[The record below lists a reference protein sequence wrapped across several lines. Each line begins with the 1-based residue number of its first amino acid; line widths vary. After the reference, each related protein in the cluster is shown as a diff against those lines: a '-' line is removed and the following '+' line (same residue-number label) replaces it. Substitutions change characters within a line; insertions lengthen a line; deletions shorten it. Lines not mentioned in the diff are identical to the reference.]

1 MTDGPAVRPTFTEL
15 PGGMASLASKLLQYE
30 GRRAGG
36 RAEPRIFLLASQAYR
51 LELIAMSRTVAIVG
65 RPNVGKSR
73 LFNRLVRKRVSI
85 VHDMPGVTRDVVN
98 AEVKDGGY
106 TLLDTGGLGLTGSD
120 TPAQITKAS
129 EEQVQFAI
137 EAATVILFIV
147 DAREGVTGLDE
158 RIAQRLRRSKKPVII
173 VANKADQGE
182 EKVSTLDQFY
192 RFGFG
197 APFCISAEH
206 GNGEAELRDAIL
218 AKLGPVPEETELDKE
233 RLSICFVG
241 RPNVGK
247 SSLSNRLLK
256 SDRLIVS
263 DQPGTT
269 RDAVELDFIYTSR
282 EGKPW
287 PFRLIDTAG
296 IRAATKLSSSVEY
309 FSRLR
314 SLEAIHNADVV
325 FMVLDAMDGVTQQ
338 DQAIAGEIIK
348 AAKPIV
354 IVVNK
359 WDLVH
364 EAFNKHEMAK
374 FKTERDYR
382 EHFEKALFDKLF
394 FTPGAPVMFVSALTG
409 HEITRMLRSARA
421 LDRRLDTKIPTAKLN
436 AAIIE
441 LAERT
446 PPPSTYNIRFRI
458 YYATQTGTRPFRMKI
473 FCNQERSLTESYRR
487 YLEAGLVKKFD
498 LDGCPIHFDLIGK
511 KNQTAADRIA
521 ARSTRKNLRNAEK
534 IETDEPVFDD

>member
-1 MTDGPAVRPTFTEL
+1 MIPAP
-15 PGGMASLASKLLQYE
+15 
-30 GRRAGG
+30 
-36 RAEPRIFLLASQAYR
+36 
-51 LELIAMSRTVAIVG
+51 RTVAIVG

-73 LFNRLVRKRVSI
+73 LFNRLARKRISI

-106 TLLDTGGLGLTGSD
+106 TLLDTGGIGLTGSD
-120 TPAQITKAS
+120 TPARITKAS
-129 EEQVQFAI
+129 ELQVSFAI
-137 EAATVILFIV
+137 EAAGVIVFVI
-147 DAREGVTGLDE
+147 DAREGVTALDE
-158 RIAQRLRRSKKPVII
+158 RIAQLLRRSKKTVLL
-173 VANKADQGE
+173 VANKADSGE
-182 EKVSTLDQFY
+182 EKIAEVSSFFRL
-192 RFGFG
+192 GFG
-197 APFCISAEH
+197 KPFYLSAEH

-218 AKLGPVPEETELDKE
+218 AELGPMPELTELDKE

-269 RDAVELDFIYTSR
+269 RDAVELDFTYISR

-325 FMVLDAMDGVTQQ
+325 FMVLDAMEGVTQQ
-338 DQAIAGEIIK
+338 DQSIAGEIVK

-364 EAFNKHEMAK
+364 KAFSGGGNSAVEK
-374 FKTERDYR
+374 FATEREFR
-382 EHFEKALFDKLF
+382 EHFEKAMFEKLF

-409 HEITRMLRSARA
+409 HEITRMLKSARA
-421 LDRRLDTKIPTAKLN
+421 LNRRLDTKIPTAKLN
-436 AAIIE
+436 AAIIR

-458 YYATQTGTRPFRMKI
+458 YYATQTSTRPFRMKL

-487 YLEAGLVKKFD
+487 YLEAGLVKEFD

-511 KNQTAADRIA
+511 KKQSVADRLA
-521 ARSTRKNLRNAEK
+521 AKGQRQNLARAEAAGV
-534 IETDEPVFDD
+534 DEDTFDD

>member
-1 MTDGPAVRPTFTEL
+1 MTSAP
-15 PGGMASLASKLLQYE
+15 
-30 GRRAGG
+30 
-36 RAEPRIFLLASQAYR
+36 
-51 LELIAMSRTVAIVG
+51 RTVAIVG

-73 LFNRLVRKRVSI
+73 LFNRLARKRISI
-85 VHDMPGVTRDVVN
+85 VHDMPGVTRDVVT

-120 TPAQITKAS
+120 TPARITKIS
-129 EEQVQFAI
+129 EEQVYFAM
-137 EAATVILFIV
+137 EAASVIVFVV
-147 DAREGVTGLDE
+147 DAREGLTGLDE
-158 RIAQRLRRSKKPVII
+158 RIATRLRKSKKPVIL

-182 EKVSTLDQFY
+182 EKVAALPDFF
-192 RFGFG
+192 RLGFG
-197 APFCISAEH
+197 TPFCLSAEH

-218 AKLGPVPEETELDKE
+218 EKLGPVPEETALDRE

-247 SSLSNRLLK
+247 SSLSNRLLQ

-263 DQPGTT
+263 DVPGTT
-269 RDAVELDFIYTSR
+269 RDAVELDFTYTSR

-296 IRAATKLSSSVEY
+296 IRPSTKLASSVEY

-314 SLEAIHNADVV
+314 SLEAIHSADVV

-364 EAFNKHEMAK
+364 EAFNKRLLTK
-374 FKTERDYR
+374 FESERDYR
-382 EHFEKALFDKLF
+382 EKFEKALFDKLF

-436 AAIIE
+436 NAIIT
-441 LAERT
+441 LADRT
-446 PPPSTYNIRFRI
+446 PPPSIYNQRFKI
-458 YYATQTGTRPFRMKI
+458 YYATQTSTRPFRMKI
-473 FCNQERSLTESYRR
+473 FCNQERALTESYRR
-487 YLEAGLVKKFD
+487 YLEAGLVKEFE

-511 KNQTAADRIA
+511 KKQTVADRLA
-521 ARSTRKNLRNAEK
+521 AKGGRQNRAAAEAG
-534 IETDEPVFDD
+534 DEGDGADMVFDD

>member
-1 MTDGPAVRPTFTEL
+1 MTPAP
-15 PGGMASLASKLLQYE
+15 
-30 GRRAGG
+30 
-36 RAEPRIFLLASQAYR
+36 
-51 LELIAMSRTVAIVG
+51 RTVAIVG

-73 LFNRLVRKRVSI
+73 LFNRLARKRISI

-98 AEVKDGGY
+98 AEVKDGSY

-120 TPAQITKAS
+120 TPARITKAS
-129 EEQVQFAI
+129 EEQVAFAI
-137 EAATVILFIV
+137 EAAAVIVFVV

-158 RIAQRLRRSKKPVII
+158 RIAQRLRKSKKHVILA
-173 VANKADQGE
+173 ANKADSGK
-182 EKVSTLDQFY
+182 EKVADISEFFRL
-192 RFGFG
+192 GFG
-197 APFCISAEH
+197 EPFYLSAEH
-206 GNGEAELRDAIL
+206 GNGEGELRDAIL
-218 AKLGPVPEETELDKE
+218 EKLGPEPEETDLDKE

-269 RDAVELDFIYTSR
+269 RDAVELDFTYTSR

-287 PFRLIDTAG
+287 AFRLMDTAG

-314 SLEAIHNADVV
+314 SLEAIKSADVV
-325 FMVLDAMDGVTQQ
+325 FMVLDAMDGVTHQ

-364 EAFNKHEMAK
+364 DAFNKHEVDK
-374 FKTERDYR
+374 FKTEREYR
-382 EHFEKALFDKLF
+382 ENYEKSLFEKLF

-409 HEITRMLRSARA
+409 HEITRMLKSARA
-421 LDRRLDTKIPTAKLN
+421 LARRLDTKIPTAKLN
-436 AAIIE
+436 ATIIA
-441 LAERT
+441 LADRT
-446 PPPSTYNIRFRI
+446 PPPSTYGTRFRV
-458 YYATQTGTRPFRMKI
+458 YYATQTGSRPFRMKL

-487 YLEAGLVKKFD
+487 YLEAGLVKEFD

-511 KNQTAADRIA
+511 KKQSVADRLA
-521 ARSTRKNLRNAEK
+521 AKGTRKNLAAAEAG
-534 IETDEPVFDD
+534 ETDDVHDGVFDD

>member
-1 MTDGPAVRPTFTEL
+1 MTPA
-15 PGGMASLASKLLQYE
+15 
-30 GRRAGG
+30 
-36 RAEPRIFLLASQAYR
+36 
-51 LELIAMSRTVAIVG
+51 SRTAAIVG

-73 LFNRLVRKRVSI
+73 LFNRLARKRISI
-85 VHDMPGVTRDVVN
+85 VHDMPGVTRDVVS

-120 TPAQITKAS
+120 TPARITKAS
-129 EEQVQFAI
+129 EEQVGFAI
-137 EAATVILFIV
+137 EAATIILFII
-147 DAREGVTGLDE
+147 DAREGVTALDE
-158 RIAQRLRRSKKPVII
+158 RIAQLLRRSKKTVLL
-173 VANKADQGE
+173 VANKADSGE
-182 EKVSTLDQFY
+182 EKIAEVSEFFRL
-192 RFGFG
+192 GFG
-197 APFCISAEH
+197 KPFYISAEH

-218 AKLGPVPEETELDKE
+218 AKLGPVPAETVLDKE

-247 SSLSNRLLK
+247 SSLSNRLLN

-269 RDAVELDFIYTSR
+269 RDAVELDFTYNSR

-314 SLEAIHNADVV
+314 SLEAIHSADVV

-338 DQAIAGEIIK
+338 DQSIAGEIIK

-364 EAFNKHEMAK
+364 QAFNKHEVDK
-374 FKTERDYR
+374 FKTEREYR
-382 EHFEKALFDKLF
+382 ENYEKTLFEKLF

-436 AAIIE
+436 AAIIR

-446 PPPSTYNIRFRI
+446 PPSSTYNIRFRI

-487 YLEAGLVKKFD
+487 YLEAGLVKEFE

-511 KNQTAADRIA
+511 KKVSVADRLA
-521 ARSTRKNLRNAEK
+521 AKGHRQNLARAESS
-534 IETDEPVFDD
+534 EEDSGVFDD

>member
-1 MTDGPAVRPTFTEL
+1 MTPVP
-15 PGGMASLASKLLQYE
+15 
-30 GRRAGG
+30 
-36 RAEPRIFLLASQAYR
+36 
-51 LELIAMSRTVAIVG
+51 RTVAIVG

-73 LFNRLVRKRVSI
+73 LFNRLARKRISI

-98 AEVKDGGY
+98 AEVKDGAY

-120 TPAQITKAS
+120 TPARITKAS
-129 EEQVQFAI
+129 EEQVGFAI

-147 DAREGVTGLDE
+147 DAREGVTALDE
-158 RIAQRLRRSKKPVII
+158 RIAQLLRRSKKTVLL
-173 VANKADQGE
+173 VANKADSGE
-182 EKVSTLDQFY
+182 EKIAEISEFFRL
-192 RFGFG
+192 GFG
-197 APFCISAEH
+197 KPFYVSAEH
-206 GNGEAELRDAIL
+206 GNGEAEVRDAVL
-218 AKLGPVPEETELDKE
+218 ARLGPVPEPTELDKE
-233 RLSICFVG
+233 RLGICFVG

-269 RDAVELDFIYTSR
+269 RDAVELDFTYNSR

-314 SLEAIHNADVV
+314 SLEAIHHAHVV

-338 DQAIAGEIIK
+338 DQSIAGEIIK

-364 EAFNKHEMAK
+364 EAFNKHLVDK
-374 FKTERDYR
+374 FKTEREYR
-382 EHFEKALFDKLF
+382 ENYEKTLFEKLF

-421 LDRRLDTKIPTAKLN
+421 LDKRLDTKIPTAKLN
-436 AAIIE
+436 AAIIR
-441 LAERT
+441 LADRT
-446 PPPSTYNIRFRI
+446 PPPSTYNIRFKV
-458 YYATQTGTRPFRMKI
+458 YYATQTGSRPFRIKL

-487 YLEAGLVKKFD
+487 YLEAGLVKEFD

-511 KNQTAADRIA
+511 KKQSVADRLA
-521 ARSTRKNLRNAEK
+521 AKGTRKNLAAAEVG
-534 IETDEPVFDD
+534 EGEGVFED